1 MPNPKSGTVTMD
13 VAAAVNDVKGGK
25 VAFRV
30 DKYGIIHS
38 SVGRVSFSPDKLEE
52 NAHELLSTILKMK
65 PSTAKGTYMKSIS
78 VASTM
83 SPGIRVDSKT
93 IK

>member
-1 MPNPKSGTVTMD
+1 
-13 VAAAVNDVKGGK
+13 
-25 VAFRV
+25 
-30 DKYGIIHS
+30 
-38 SVGRVSFSPDKLEE
+38 VGRVSFSAEKLAE
-52 NAHELLSTILKMK
+52 NAAELLSTLEKMK

-83 SPGIRVDSKT
+83 SPGIAVDTKN